1 MGDYFQH
8 VYRKGSR
15 VGTLRVGDVAPDFD
29 VQADDGHL
37 IRLRDL
43 RGKWV
48 ILYWYP
54 KSDTPG

>member
-8 VYRKGSR
+8 VYRKGST
-15 VGTLRVGDVAPDFD
+15 VGSLQIGDAAPDFD

-37 IRLRDL
+37 VRLRDL

-48 ILYWYP
+48 VLYWYP
-54 KSDTPG
+54 KADTPG